1 MNQDELIEA
10 ILKEVKRVLALRGI
24 PVTSSPAA
32 STSAVSPAAPA
43 PVTDVTVQSV
53 GSRDMAG
60 KQVITQRDLESF
72 QGQSITV
79 SKKAVI
85 TPLAIDYAKEKGI
98 TINRNNQVAVP
109 KGGGGDQQPTVTAA
123 LAVAPDFPS
132 DSMVVKNFLVS
143 KGVQVKEFSGK
154 SYETAVNN
162 LANAVSSGA
171 VNFGICVEKT
181 GMLGPIY
188 ANRNKN
194 IRAVHCRETFDARAA
209 RVDIG
214 ANVIVLDSVSNPE
227 AVISGFMGLS

>member
-1 MNQDELIEA
+1 MNQDELIKA
-10 ILKEVKRVLALRGI
+10 IIKEVKKVLALKG
-24 PVTSSPAA
+24 VEVASSPA
-32 STSAVSPAAPA
+32 SISPAGSPATAAPA
-43 PVTDVTVQSV
+43 PGVIDQSL
-53 GSRDMAG
+53 GSRDMSG
-60 KQVITQRDLESF
+60 KQVITQKDLEPL

-85 TPLAIDYAKEKGI
+85 TPLAIDYAREKGI
-98 TINRNNQVAVP
+98 AITKVDQAP
-109 KGGGGDQQPTVTAA
+109 EKKSGGGNLQSVVTVA

-132 DSMVVKNFLVS
+132 DSMVVKNFLAS
-143 KGVQVKEFSGK
+143 KGVQINEFSGK

-162 LANAVSSGA
+162 LTNAVSSGA
-171 VNFGICVEKT
+171 ASFGVCVEKA

-194 IRAVHCRETFDARAA
+194 IRAVHCRETIDARAA

-214 ANVIVLDSVSNPE
+214 ANVIVIDSVSNPE

>member
-1 MNQDELIEA
+1 MNQDELVKA
-10 ILKEVKRVLALRGI
+10 IIKEVKRVLALKG
-24 PVTSSPAA
+24 VEVASSPA
-32 STSAVSPAAPA
+32 SMSPSGSPAAAAPA
-43 PVTDVTVQSV
+43 PGVIDQSF

-60 KQVITQRDLESF
+60 KQVITQKDIETIH
-72 QGQSITV
+72 GQSITV

-98 TINRNNQVAVP
+98 TITKVDQSP
-109 KGGGGDQQPTVTAA
+109 ETKSGGGNMQSVVTVA
-123 LAVAPDFPS
+123 LAVAPDFPV
-132 DSMVVKNFLVS
+132 DSTKVKIFLAS
-143 KGVQVKEFSGK
+143 KGVQIKEFSEK

-162 LANAVSSGA
+162 LTNAVSSGA
-171 VNFGICVEKT
+171 AIWGICVEKT
-181 GMLGPIY
+181 GMLGPIF

-214 ANVIVLDSVSNPE
+214 ANVIVIDSVSSPE

>member
-43 PVTDVTVQSV
+43 PVTGVTEQTV

-72 QGQSITV
+72 KGQSIAI

-98 TINRNNQVAVP
+98 TINRMNQVAVP
-109 KGGGGDQQPTVTAA
+109 KGGGGDRQPTVTAA

-143 KGVQVKEFSGK
+143 KSVQVKEFSGK

-214 ANVIVLDSVSNPE
+214 ANVIVLDSVSSPE

>member
-10 ILKEVKRVLALRGI
+10 IIKEVKRVLALKGVEI
-24 PVTSSPAA
+24 ASSPASLSPAGSPA
-32 STSAVSPAAPA
+32 SAAPA
-43 PVTDVTVQSV
+43 SDVIDKSV

-60 KQVITQRDLESF
+60 KQVITQKDFETL

-85 TPLAIDYAKEKGI
+85 TPLAFDYAKEKGI
-98 TINRNNQVAVP
+98 TITRVDQAP
-109 KGGGGDQQPTVTAA
+109 LTKSDGGNMQPVVTVA
-123 LAVAPDFPS
+123 LAVAPDFPG
-132 DSMVVKNFLVS
+132 DSMVVKKFLAS
-143 KGVQVKEFSGK
+143 KNIQIKEFSGK
-154 SYETAVNN
+154 SYESAVNN

-171 VNFGICVEKT
+171 ASFGVCVEKA

-214 ANVIVLDSVSNPE
+214 ANVIVIDSVSNPE

>member
-10 ILKEVKRVLALRGI
+10 ILKEVKRVLALKGVEVASSTASSS
-24 PVTSSPAA
+24 PAGSSSPAA
-32 STSAVSPAAPA
+32 PSLSTI
-43 PVTDVTVQSV
+43 DKSV

-60 KQVITQRDLESF
+60 KQVITQRDLETL

-79 SKKAVI
+79 SKRAVI
-85 TPLAIDYAKEKGI
+85 TPLAFDYAKEKGI
-98 TINRNNQVAVP
+98 TITRVEQTHVTQSDGVST
-109 KGGGGDQQPTVTAA
+109 QPVVTVA
-123 LAVAPDFPS
+123 LAVATDFPG
-132 DSMVVKNFLVS
+132 DSMMVKKFLVS
-143 KGVQVKEFSGK
+143 KSVRIKEFSGK

-162 LANAVSSGA
+162 MANAVSSGA
-171 VNFGICVEKT
+171 VSFGVCIEKA

-214 ANVIVLDSVSNPE
+214 ANVIVIDSVSNPE